1 MKKFKFL
8 EHTADVEFRAY
19 GKDIEALYA
28 NTAYA
33 MFASMYKGEIKKSKK
48 IKIKAKGKDF
58 ESLLYNFLEEFLI
71 LLDSEGF
78 FLSKIRKLK
87 IDTKKH
93 ELEAEAIGDNVK
105 NYEANLNVKAVTYN
119 DMFVRRE
126 GKKWVSQVVL
136 DV

>member
-8 EHTADVEFRAY
+8 EHTADVMFRAF
-19 GKDIEALYA
+19 GKDVESLYA
-28 NTAYA
+28 NSAYA
-33 MFASMYKGEIKKSKK
+33 MFNSMYDGEVKKSKK
-48 IKIKAKGKDF
+48 IKIKANGEDF

-78 FLSKIRKLK
+78 FLSKIRKMK

-93 ELEAEAIGDNVK
+93 KIEAEAIGDNVK

-126 GKKWVSQVVL
+126 GKKWVCQVVL

>member
-8 EHTADVEFRAY
+8 EHTADVMFRAF
-19 GKDIEALYA
+19 GRDVETLYA
-28 NTAYA
+28 NSAYA
-33 MFASMYKGEIKKSKK
+33 MFNSMYKGEVKKSKK
-48 IKIKAKGKDF
+48 IKIKANGEDF

-78 FLSKIRKLK
+78 FLSKIRKMK

-93 ELEAEAIGDNVK
+93 KIEAEAIGDNVK